1 MSLTAT
7 FPQVAAM
14 PAATGQALYPPTV
27 PPHIGALKQ
36 WHFVLGNLR
45 NPLSAL
51 PEAIYEESIVFYG
64 KAATPIVWVADP
76 SMVKAVMLD
85 KRLIFQKPPSIRRV
99 LGGLLGRGILIAD
112 GDDWKWQRQASA
124 PMFRHQDLQG
134 FVPTIVQ
141 AAQRRM
147 DLWAREPQA
156 IVRPIDHETRE
167 ITFDV
172 IAATL
177 LPSGEGLL
185 APSVD
190 KAMGKFQNATAWTM
204 VYSMLKLPEWMPRPG
219 KSSKKLGERLMRESV
234 RKMLAER
241 RAMTNPPDDLMQRL
255 INAKDPESGQTM
267 SDELLID
274 NLLTFYLAGHE
285 TTAKAL
291 AWTLYLLAR
300 APEWEARLV
309 EEIERV
315 TGGGPIEAKHIDQLV
330 LTTQVIKESMRLY
343 PPAPQ
348 TSRMTMEDT
357 ELGGHPIKAGTQ
369 VIVPIYAIQ
378 RHKKLWTDPDLFDP
392 DRFAPDKESK
402 ISRYQYMPFGAGPRI
417 CIGMAFAMME
427 AVALLATMLR
437 AAKYEIAPGFEPKT
451 DCPRHVGALRR
462 HADEGDDAEPRRQGA
477 SCLRP

>member
-7 FPQVAAM
+7 FPQTG
-14 PAATGQALYPPTV
+14 AATGVAGPALYPPTV
-27 PPHIGALKQ
+27 APHPGALKQ
-36 WHFVLGNLR
+36 LHFVVGNLR

-51 PEAIYEESIVFYG
+51 PEAIYEEPIVFFD

-76 SMVKAVMLD
+76 SLVKAVMLD
-85 KRLIFQKPPSIRRV
+85 KRHIFQKPPSIRRV

-134 FVPTIVQ
+134 FVPTIVG

-147 DLWAREPQA
+147 DLWARTPQSTL
-156 IVRPIDHETRE
+156 RPIDHETRE

-185 APSVD
+185 APAVD
-190 KAMGKFQNATAWTM
+190 TAMHKFQNATAWTM
-204 VYSMLKLPEWMPRPG
+204 VYSMLKLPEWVPRPG
-219 KSSKKLGERLMRESV
+219 KGSKQRGERMMRSSV
-234 RKMLAER
+234 RNMLAER
-241 RAMTNPPDDLMQRL
+241 RTMTNPPDDLMQRL

-300 APEWEARLV
+300 SPDWEARLV

-315 TGGGPIEAKHIDQLV
+315 TAGGPVEAKHIDQLV

-348 TSRMTMEDT
+348 TSRMTVEDT
-357 ELGGHPIKAGTQ
+357 DLGGHAIKAGTQ

-378 RHKKLWTDPDLFDP
+378 RHKKLWIDPNRFDP
-392 DRFAPDKESK
+392 DRFAADKESK
-402 ISRYQYMPFGAGPRI
+402 ISRYQYLPFGAGPRI
-417 CIGMAFAMME
+417 CIGMAFAMIE

-437 AAKYEIAPGFEPKT
+437 AAKYEITPGHEPKPIARVT
-451 DCPRHVGALRR
+451 LVPSGGMPMRVTMRDKSSKAK
-462 HADEGDDAEPRRQGA
+462 AA
-477 SCLRP
+477 

>member
-1 MSLTAT
+1 MSMTAT
-7 FPQVAAM
+7 ANDVAPV
-14 PAATGQALYPPTV
+14 PAKSGPVLYPPTV
-27 PPHIGALKQ
+27 KPSANGLGKLA
-36 WHFVLGNLR
+36 FVANMLR
-45 NPLSAL
+45 NPLAAL
-51 PEAIYEESIVFYG
+51 PAAIYEQPIVFYN
-64 KAATPIVWVADP
+64 KAGTPMAWIADP
-76 SMVKAVMLD
+76 AMVKTVMLE
-85 KRLIFQKPPSIRRV
+85 KRAIFVKPPSIKRV
-99 LGGLLGRGILIAD
+99 LGGLLGRGILITD

-124 PMFRHQDLQG
+124 PMFRVQDLQT
-134 FVPTIVQ
+134 FMPTMVD

-147 DLWAREPQA
+147 DIWAKTPGPL
-156 IVRPIDHETRE
+156 VRPVDHETRE

-185 APSVD
+185 APAVD
-190 KAMGKFQNATAWTM
+190 TAMGRFQNATAWTL
-204 VYSMLKLPEWMPRPG
+204 VYAMLKMPEWMPRPG
-219 KSSKKLGERLMRESV
+219 KRAKSVGERMMRENT

-241 RAMTNPPDDLMQRL
+241 RAMANPPDDLMQRL
-255 INAKDPESGQTM
+255 ILAKDPETGQMM

-300 APEWEARLV
+300 APDWETRLL

-315 TGGGPIEAKHIDQLV
+315 TGGGPIEARHIDQLV

-348 TSRMTMEDT
+348 ISRMCTEDT
-357 ELGGHPIKAGTQ
+357 DVGGHTIKAGTQ

-378 RHKKLWTDPDLFDP
+378 RHKLLWTDPDRFDP
-392 DRFAPDKESK
+392 ERFAPDKEGK
-402 ISRYQYMPFGAGPRI
+402 INRYAYMPFGAGPRI

-427 AVALLATMLR
+427 AVAILATMLR
-437 AAKYEIAPGFEPKT
+437 AAKFELVPGQPEPTPIARVTLVPAGGMPMNVTMRAARAQAK
-451 DCPRHVGALRR
+451 A
-462 HADEGDDAEPRRQGA
+462 A
-477 SCLRP
+477 

>member
-7 FPQVAAM
+7 FPPTAAA
-14 PAATGQALYPPTV
+14 PAGAGPALYPPTV
-27 PPHIGALKQ
+27 SPRAGTLGQ
-36 WHFVLGNLR
+36 LHFVLGNLR

-51 PEAIYEESIVFYG
+51 PAAIYEESIVFYN
-64 KAATPIVWVADP
+64 KSATPIVWVADP
-76 SMVKAVMLD
+76 GMVKAVMLE
-85 KRLIFQKPPSIRRV
+85 KRHIFQKPPSIRRV

-112 GDDWKWQRQASA
+112 GDEWKWQRQASA

-134 FVPTIVQ
+134 FVPTIVA

-147 DLWAREPQA
+147 DLWARSPQTTA
-156 IVRPIDHETRE
+156 RAIDHETRE

-185 APSVD
+185 APAVD
-190 KAMGKFQNATAWTM
+190 TAMGKFQNATAWTM
-204 VYSMLKLPEWMPRPG
+204 VYAMLKLPEWMPRPG
-219 KSSKKLGERLMRESV
+219 KGSKQRGERMMRDSV

-241 RAMTNPPDDLMQRL
+241 RALTNPPDDLMQRL

-300 APEWEARLV
+300 APEWETRLV

-348 TSRMTMEDT
+348 TSRMTVEDT

-378 RHKKLWTDPDLFDP
+378 RHRKLWTDPDRFDP
-392 DRFAPDKESK
+392 DRFAADKESK

-417 CIGMAFAMME
+417 CIGMAFAMIE

-437 AAKYEIAPGFEPKT
+437 AAKFEITPGHEPKPIARVT
-451 DCPRHVGALRR
+451 LVPSGGMPMQVTMRTRAGKA
-462 HADEGDDAEPRRQGA
+462 HAA
-477 SCLRP
+477 

>member
-1 MSLTAT
+1 MTMTAT
-7 FPQVAAM
+7 LPDVPSKPEVVTPGF
-14 PAATGQALYPPTV
+14 YPPTV
-27 PPHIGALKQ
+27 KPSSGMQGKLAFIASN
-36 WHFVLGNLR
+36 VR

-51 PEAIYEESIVFYG
+51 PAAIYEEPIVFYD

-76 SMVKAVMLD
+76 NMIKAVMLE
-85 KRLIFQKPPSIRRV
+85 KRQIFQKPPSIKRV
-99 LGGLLGRGILIAD
+99 LGGLLGRGILITD
-112 GDDWKWQRQASA
+112 GDDWRWQRQASA
-124 PMFRHQDLQG
+124 PMFRVQDLQS
-134 FVPTIVQ
+134 FMPTMVD

-147 DLWAREPQA
+147 DIWAKTPGPA
-156 IVRPIDHETRE
+156 VRPIDHETRE

-185 APSVD
+185 APAVD
-190 KAMGKFQNATAWTM
+190 TAMGRFQNATAWSM
-204 VYSMLKLPEWMPRPG
+204 VYAMLKLPEWLPRPG
-219 KSSKKLGERLMRESV
+219 KGAKHRGERMMRDSV
-234 RKMLAER
+234 RNMLVER

-255 INAKDPESGQTM
+255 ILAKDPETGQMM

-300 APEWEARLV
+300 APDWEVRLLD
-309 EEIERV
+309 EIERV
-315 TGGGPIEAKHIDQLV
+315 TGGGPILATHIDKLV

-348 TSRMTMEDT
+348 TSRMCTEDT
-357 ELGGHPIKAGTQ
+357 ELGGHTIKAGTQ

-378 RHKKLWTDPDLFDP
+378 RHKKLWTDPDRFDP
-392 DRFAPDKESK
+392 DRFAPDREGK
-402 ISRYQYMPFGAGPRI
+402 INRYQYMPFGAGPRI

-427 AVALLATMLR
+427 AVAILATMLR
-437 AAKYEIAPGFEPKT
+437 AAKFEIVPGHEAPVPIARVTLVPSGGMPMKVT
-451 DCPRHVGALRR
+451 M
-462 HADEGDDAEPRRQGA
+462 
-477 SCLRP
+477 RPMRVVPARAA